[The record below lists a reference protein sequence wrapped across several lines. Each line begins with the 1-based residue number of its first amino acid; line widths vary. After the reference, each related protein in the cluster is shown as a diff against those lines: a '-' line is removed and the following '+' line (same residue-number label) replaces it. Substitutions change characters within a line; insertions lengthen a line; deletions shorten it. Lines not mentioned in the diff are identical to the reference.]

1 MWFSICLCRKR
12 GQQDKTAPDGE
23 EKYIYS
29 WSFMTGLL
37 KTTEVMDPPET
48 RLPQSY

>member
-12 GQQDKTAPDGE
+12 GQQDSTAPDGE
-23 EKYIYS
+23 QKYIL
-29 WSFMTGLL
+29 FFTTVLL

-48 RLPQSY
+48 RLAQSY